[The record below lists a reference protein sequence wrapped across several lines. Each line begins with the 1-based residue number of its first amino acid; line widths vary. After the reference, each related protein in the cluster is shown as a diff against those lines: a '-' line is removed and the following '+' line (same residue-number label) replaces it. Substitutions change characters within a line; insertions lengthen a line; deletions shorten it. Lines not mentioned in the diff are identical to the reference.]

1 MYSFRCPRGCLCTG
15 LSVDCTG
22 KYECELN
29 RKPASFVNQS
39 FALSSITRT
48 LDISSNHDMFLY
60 LNLERQDLGFLTH
73 LNLSTCDI
81 TDLTTAT
88 FLSMKRLKVLDLSF
102 NKIRHL
108 KTKLFLSQENLE
120 LFLFRGNLE
129 SLIIESEAFVGLVS
143 LQYLDLSALTI
154 ERISKGAFATLHVKN
169 LTIYHSHIFQIES
182 ASLDKLYAEGIFL
195 NSSTIET
202 LTATMFHG
210 GTGIYM
216 FVTDE
221 YKFCC
226 VRPLSVNEENCY
238 PQKDEFSSCDDLIKE
253 KSLSILILVIG
264 LFALLSNVSTMIYR
278 CRYHAEQLKF
288 CYGIAVLNLAG
299 SDFLLGIYLI
309 MIGITDKIFRGTY
322 IFYDE
327 SWRSSVWC
335 NLAGVLSTVSCE
347 VSVLF
352 SCLITADRLLVIKY
366 PFGQRR
372 LTRRNGIIFAIVF
385 WSFALFLAILPVLLP
400 SYFNGEFY
408 SRSGLCLALP
418 LTRATPTVWGYAFG
432 IFIVFNSLACLL
444 IAVSQ
449 WKIYKEIKASKKA
462 VGGGRTKSTKDSRI
476 NRNLL
481 LVVTT
486 NFLCWLPVG
495 FIGTVLVYLWFLY
508 EYIYN

>member
-1 MYSFRCPRGCLCTG
+1 
-15 LSVDCTG
+15 
-22 KYECELN
+22 
-29 RKPASFVNQS
+29 
-39 FALSSITRT
+39 
-48 LDISSNHDMFLY
+48 MFLY
-60 LNLERQDLGFLTH
+60 LNLERQDLEFLTH

-81 TDLTTAT
+81 IDLKAAT

-108 KTKLFLSQENLE
+108 KTKLFLSQAKLE

-129 SLIIESEAFVGLVS
+129 SLIIESEAFAGLVS
-143 LQYLDLSALTI
+143 LQYLDLSALII
-154 ERISKGAFATLHVKN
+154 ERISTGAFATLHLKY
-169 LTIYHSHIFQIES
+169 LTIYHSHIIQIES
-182 ASLDKLYAEGIFL
+182 GSLDKLYVEGIFL
-195 NSSTIET
+195 NSSTIKT
-202 LTATMFHG
+202 MAATMFHG
-210 GTGIYM
+210 GTGTYM

-253 KSLSILILVIG
+253 KSLSILILVVG
-264 LFALLSNVSTMIYR
+264 LFALISNVSTMIYR
-278 CRYHAEQLKF
+278 YRFRAEQLKF
-288 CYGIAVLNLAG
+288 CYGMAVLNLAG
-299 SDFLLGIYLI
+299 SDLLLGIYLI
-309 MIGITDKIFRGTY
+309 MIGIADKIFRGTY

-352 SCLITADRLLVIKY
+352 SCLITVDRLLVIKY

-372 LTRRNGIIFAIVF
+372 LTRRNGIILAIVF

-400 SYFNGEFY
+400 SHFNGEFY

-418 LTRATPTVWGYAFG
+418 LTRTSPTVWGYAFG

-444 IAVSQ
+444 IAVGQ
-449 WKIYKEIKASKKA
+449 WKIFKEIKLSKKA
-462 VGGGRTKSTKDSRI
+462 VGGRRTKSTKDSRI

-495 FIGTVLVYLWFLY
+495 FIGTGLVNLCFLY
-508 EYIYN
+508 KYIIKPCMLHV